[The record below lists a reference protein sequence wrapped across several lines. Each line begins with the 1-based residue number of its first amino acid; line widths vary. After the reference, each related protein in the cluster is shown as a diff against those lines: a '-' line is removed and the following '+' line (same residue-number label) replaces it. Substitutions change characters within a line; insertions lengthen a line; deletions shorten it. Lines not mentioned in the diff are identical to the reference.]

1 MSKLLKES
9 QVRKMMKLANLAG
22 LSEGFV
28 SEMYSND
35 MDEGMDGDMYS
46 EEMDDMRDAEGDMD
60 VVGDDDA
67 MPDDDAMSDDDDDGM
82 ESAIEDVIG
91 TLVSALKDEYGDAV
105 VDMEVE
111 EEEEDEEEPMADAPD
126 DEGDEDEDDMGDMG
140 DDEPMLGEV
149 ELVDEQE
156 LVSEVYR
163 RVTERLRN
171 MIRENKSNS

>member
-46 EEMDDMRDAEGDMD
+46 EEMDAMRGEGDEEGDMD
-60 VVGDDDA
+60 VVGDDA
-67 MPDDDAMSDDDDDGM
+67 MGDDVVGDDDDGM

-171 MIRENKSNS
+171 MIRENKRN

>member
-46 EEMDDMRDAEGDMD
+46 EEMDDMRDAEGDLD

-67 MPDDDAMSDDDDDGM
+67 MPDDGDGV

-111 EEEEDEEEPMADAPD
+111 AEDEEEDEEEPMADAPD